1 MTMDE
6 AIVYLKSIKEWESV
20 WKLERDTILKWAEF
34 LKNKEMEEKKTIR
47 KKTVKA

>member
-6 AIVYLKSIKEWESV
+6 AITYLKSIKEWESV

-34 LKNKEMEEKKTIR
+34 LKKREMEEKKSVR
-47 KKTVKA
+47 KKPTKV

>member
-34 LKNKEMEEKKTIR
+34 LKKREMEEKKTTR
-47 KKTVKA
+47 KKTDKA